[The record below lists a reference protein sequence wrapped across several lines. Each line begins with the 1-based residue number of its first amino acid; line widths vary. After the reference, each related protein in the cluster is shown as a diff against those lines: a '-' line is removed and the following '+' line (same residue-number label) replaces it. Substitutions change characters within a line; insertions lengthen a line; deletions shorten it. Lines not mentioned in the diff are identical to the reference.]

1 MYQKKEYHIQVGA
14 RGTAVYIAPEA
25 FCRGFDPD
33 REIGDEALEVYTMV
47 R

>member
-1 MYQKKEYHIQVGA
+1 MYQKKEYHIQVSA
-14 RGTAVYIAPEA
+14 RGTAGYIVPKV